1 MTQNAPP
8 PLGWKI
14 SRIFIFLRL
23 PLLLLNILVAELAP
37 ASTEIT
43 AVAEDIVNS
52 DVTCTA
58 EEKLELDVQK
68 AALEELIVEAKDALA
83 VILEHLAVLL
93 PGTTLDIVTTPL
105 PTLPTVIT
113 TTAGTR
119 RRMRGFVNQF
129 VI

>member
-1 MTQNAPP
+1 MLKYKGNY
-8 PLGWKI
+8 
-14 SRIFIFLRL
+14 FLFL
-23 PLLLLNILVAELAP
+23 IILVAELAP

-43 AVAEDIVNS
+43 SVAEDIVNS

-58 EEKLELDVQK
+58 DEKLELDVQK
-68 AALEELIVEAKDALA
+68 AALEKLIVEAKNALEA
-83 VILEHLAVLL
+83 IQATLEEET
-93 PGTTLDIVTTPL
+93 GTTLEIVTTPL

-113 TTAGTR
+113 TTAAGTR